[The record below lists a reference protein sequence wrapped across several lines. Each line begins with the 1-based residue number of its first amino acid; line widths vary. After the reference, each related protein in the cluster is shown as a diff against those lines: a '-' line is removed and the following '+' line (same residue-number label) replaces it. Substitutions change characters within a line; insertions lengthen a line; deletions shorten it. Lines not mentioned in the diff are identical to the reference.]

1 MMHQVREV
9 VFVASV
15 DRHLE
20 RVDRQ
25 VTAQR
30 SRHLPLDDEPTEHVN
45 DERHVD
51 LTGVSLHVS
60 EVRDPE
66 TVRHRS
72 HELTVH

>member
-20 RVDRQ
+20 CVDRQ

-30 SRHLPLDDEPTEHVN
+30 SRRLPPDDKPTEHVN
-45 DERHVD
+45 DERHLD
-51 LTGVSLHVS
+51 LTSVSLHVS

-66 TVRHRS
+66 TVRHRG
-72 HELTVH
+72 HELAVH